1 MRGRTCLITG
11 ATSGIGKAT
20 SLALAEKGATLVLLA
35 RDRARAE
42 ATAAEIVAATGNRDV
57 TVLLAD
63 LAVQDEVRRVAGELL
78 ATDRPLHVLINN
90 AGAVNLQRTLTAD
103 GIESTLAVNHLAP
116 FLLTNLLLERLRQS
130 APARIVTVASEAH
143 RFGALD
149 FDDLGNARRYRAL
162 RVYGQSKLANIL
174 FTNELARRLAGS
186 AVTANSLHPGAV
198 ATGLGKNNGA
208 WARAVI
214 ALLRP
219 FFRSPQRGA
228 ATSIYLASSPAVD
241 GVTGQY
247 FVNCRARRPSRDA
260 RDTAAARRLW
270 EVSAAMTGF
279 V

>member
-20 SLALAEKGATLVLLA
+20 SLALAEQGATLVLVG

-42 ATAAEIVAATGNRDV
+42 ATAAEIGAATGNRDV

-63 LAVQDEVRRVAGELL
+63 LAVQREVRRVAGEFL
-78 ATDRPLHVLINN
+78 ATTRPLHVLINN
-90 AGAVNLQRTLTAD
+90 AGAVNLRRTLTTD
-103 GIESTLAVNHLAP
+103 DIESTLAVNHLAP
-116 FLLTNLLLERLRQS
+116 FLLTNLLLDRLRQS
-130 APARIVTVASEAH
+130 APARIITVASEAH

-174 FTNELARRLAGS
+174 FSNELARRLADS

-228 ATSIYLASSPAVD
+228 ATTIYLASSPAVD

-247 FVNCRARRPSRDA
+247 FVNCRARRPSRAA
-260 RDTAAARRLW
+260 RDLTAARRLW
-270 EVSAAMTGF
+270 DASAAMTRLG
-279 V
+279 